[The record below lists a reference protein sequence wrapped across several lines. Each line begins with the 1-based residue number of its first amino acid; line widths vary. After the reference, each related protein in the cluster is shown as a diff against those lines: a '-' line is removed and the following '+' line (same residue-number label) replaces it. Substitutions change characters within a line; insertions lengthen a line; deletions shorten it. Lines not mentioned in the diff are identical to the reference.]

1 MPRLGTPPSVRRRA
15 AHGHRRT
22 RGLTMIELSLVL
34 GIVAVLISL
43 AIPMWNGWR
52 DKVRVKQAQDDIIGI
67 SVVVEGFL
75 SDNGRLPTSLAEV
88 GRSGLRDPWGNPYQY
103 ADLSIPA
110 NTGAARKDHSL
121 VPLNTDYDLYSSGPD
136 GASSPPLTAASSRDD
151 IVRANNGRFI
161 GPASQY

>member
-1 MPRLGTPPSVRRRA
+1 MSRLGTPPSVRRRA
-15 AHGHRRT
+15 APGHRRT

-67 SVVVEGFL
+67 STVVEGFL
-75 SDNGRLPTSLAEV
+75 SDNNRLPTSLAEV
-88 GRSGLRDPWGNPYQY
+88 GRSGLRDPWGNAYVY
-103 ADLSIPA
+103 LDLGNAPP
-110 NTGAARKDHSL
+110 GQARKDHSL
-121 VPLNTDYDLYSSGPD
+121 VPLNTDFDLYSKGPD
-136 GASSPPLTAASSRDD
+136 GASAPPLTASSSRDD
-151 IVRANNGRFI
+151 IVRANNGRFV